1 MRVTNSMKNY
11 IHECVAN
18 KVADK
23 LTKAVKAKEDQEAK
37 DRKALKAVEDYAKS
51 LIPAMTEKVA
61 AFAKKQGLTWIPYQF
76 NSFDYRYNEN
86 KPNLAFSECTNSSDF
101 EELCQYHANKSS
113 ARKMREELEDEPKR
127 INTAVDKATN
137 AIVFSLELGKVR
149 KAELEELIASTEV
162 EV

>member
-11 IHECVAN
+11 IRECVAN

-23 LTKAVKAKEDQEAK
+23 LAKAVKAKEDQEAK

-61 AFAKKQGLTWIPYQF
+61 AFAKKQGLTWIQYQF

>member
-23 LTKAVKAKEDQEAK
+23 LAKAVKAKEDQEAK

-86 KPNLAFSECTNSSDF
+86 KPNQAFSECTDSSDF
-101 EELCQYHANKSS
+101 EELCRYHANKSS
-113 ARKMREELEDEPKR
+113 ARKIRDELEDEPTR

-137 AIVFSLELGKVR
+137 AIVFSLELGKVK